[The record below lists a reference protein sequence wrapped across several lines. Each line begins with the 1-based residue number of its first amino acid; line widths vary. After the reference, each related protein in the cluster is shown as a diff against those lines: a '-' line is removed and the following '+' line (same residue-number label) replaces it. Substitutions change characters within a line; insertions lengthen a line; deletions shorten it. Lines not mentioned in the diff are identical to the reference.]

1 MSEKLTDKELKAKL
15 IKQTE
20 IKEVVENKFP
30 TEIIDLPSKGL
41 IYPKNNP
48 LSSGKVEMKYMTAKE
63 EDILASQNL
72 IQKGVV
78 LDKLFQA
85 LIVSNGEGEA
95 INYGD
100 ILTGDKDAIMVAAR
114 VLGYGKEYGI
124 KIDDPFD
131 EENTDQKVV
140 VDLTELENKE
150 IDESHIQ
157 TPGLNLFEFTL
168 PISKKLLVFRLPTH
182 STEKKIEKELKLR
195 KSVAGTDKSIDKT
208 LSTRLKNMIV
218 SIDGEEDRNKIS
230 GFVSNEFLAQ
240 DSRAFRKHVED
251 IMPGVKLEFLFVS
264 ETTEMEQVIPIP
276 INLNFFWP
284 GA

>member
-1 MSEKLTDKELKAKL
+1 MSEKLTDKELKEKL
-15 IKQTE
+15 ISNNT
-20 IKEVVENKFP
+20 IKEVKENKFP
-30 TEIIDLPSKGL
+30 TEIIDLPSQGKL
-41 IYPKNNP
+41 YPESNS

-85 LIVSNGEGEA
+85 LIISNGEGKPV
-95 INYGD
+95 NYGD

-114 VLGYGKEYGI
+114 VLGYGKDYSV
-124 KIDDPFD
+124 KLTDPFD
-131 EENTDQKVV
+131 FQNEQEVKI
-140 VDLTELENKE
+140 DLTEIENKE
-150 IDESHIQ
+150 IRDEDIQ

-168 PISKKLLVFRLPTH
+168 PISKKLIVFKLPTH
-182 STEKKIEKELKLR
+182 TSEMSIEKELKV
-195 KSVAGTDKSIDKT
+195 KAKVAGADKSIDKT
-208 LSTRLKNMIV
+208 LSTRLKKMIV
-218 SIDGEEDRNKIS
+218 SIDGEEDRNKVS
-230 GFVSNEFLAQ
+230 NFVTNEFLAQ
-240 DSRAFRKHVED
+240 DSRAFRKNVED

-264 ETTEMEQVIPIP
+264 DTTEEEKLIPIP

>member
-1 MSEKLTDKELKAKL
+1 MSEKLTDNELKAKL
-15 IKQTE
+15 IKQSE

-41 IYPKNNP
+41 LYPKNNP

-72 IQKGVV
+72 IQKGIV

-100 ILTGDKDAIMVAAR
+100 ILTGDKDAVMVAAR
-114 VLGYGKEYGI
+114 VLGYGKDYGV
-124 KIDDPFD
+124 KIEDPFD
-131 EENTDQKVV
+131 SDNTQEVK
-140 VDLTELENKE
+140 VDLTEIENKE
-150 IDESHIQ
+150 IDEAHIQ

-168 PISKKLLVFRLPTH
+168 PISKKLLVFKLPTH
-182 STEKKIEKELKLR
+182 STEKKIEKELKL
-195 KSVAGTDKSIDKT
+195 KKAVAGADKSIDKT

-230 GFVSNEFLAQ
+230 NFVSNEFLAQ
-240 DSRAFRKHVED
+240 DSRAFRKYVED

-264 ETTEMEQVIPIP
+264 DTTEMEQVIPIP

>member
-1 MSEKLTDKELKAKL
+1 MSEKLTDNELKAKL
-15 IKQTE
+15 IKQSE

-41 IYPKNNP
+41 LYPKNNP

-72 IQKGVV
+72 IQKGIV

-100 ILTGDKDAIMVAAR
+100 ILTGDKDAVMVAAR
-114 VLGYGKEYGI
+114 VLGYGKDYGV
-124 KIDDPFD
+124 KIEDPFD
-131 EENTDQKVV
+131 SDNTQEVK
-140 VDLTELENKE
+140 VDLTEIENKE
-150 IDESHIQ
+150 IDEAHIQ

-168 PISKKLLVFRLPTH
+168 PISKKLLVFKLPTH
-182 STEKKIEKELKLR
+182 STEKKIEKELKL
-195 KSVAGTDKSIDKT
+195 KKAVAGADKSIDKT
-208 LSTRLKNMIV
+208 LSTRLKNMII

-230 GFVSNEFLAQ
+230 NFVSNEFLAQ
-240 DSRAFRKHVED
+240 DSRAFRKYVED

-264 ETTEMEQVIPIP
+264 DTTEMEQVIPIP

>member
-1 MSEKLTDKELKAKL
+1 MSEKLTDNELKAKL
-15 IKQTE
+15 IKQSE

-41 IYPKNNP
+41 LYPKNNP

-100 ILTGDKDAIMVAAR
+100 ILTGDKDAVMVAAR
-114 VLGYGKEYGI
+114 VLGYGKDYGV
-124 KIDDPFD
+124 KIEDPFD
-131 EENTDQKVV
+131 SDNTQEVK
-140 VDLTELENKE
+140 VDLTEIENKE
-150 IDESHIQ
+150 IDEAHIQ

-168 PISKKLLVFRLPTH
+168 PISKKLLVFKLPTH
-182 STEKKIEKELKLR
+182 STEKKIEKELKL
-195 KSVAGTDKSIDKT
+195 KKAVAGADKSIDKT

-230 GFVSNEFLAQ
+230 NFVSNEFLAQ
-240 DSRAFRKHVED
+240 DSRAFRKYVED

-264 ETTEMEQVIPIP
+264 DTTEMEQVIPIP